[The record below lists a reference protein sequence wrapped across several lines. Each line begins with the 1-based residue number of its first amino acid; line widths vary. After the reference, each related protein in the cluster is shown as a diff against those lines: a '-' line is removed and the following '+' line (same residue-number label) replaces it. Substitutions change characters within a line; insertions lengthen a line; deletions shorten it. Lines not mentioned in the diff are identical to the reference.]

1 MNGTTARPRRRAAA
15 GLAALLMVLPVGG
28 GCRQSGPSIAAV
40 VEGAPIPAS
49 ALSASTDAYLRSQAG
64 KALLEDMSRREVR
77 KVVLTFQIKR
87 AYLDRVAAEMGV
99 TVDTPD
105 ADPVSALASGD
116 AYRQAGFRAEDLV
129 GAKRAGRLSAAIAAK
144 VFPEVSITDADLKRA
159 YEERAAL
166 FQQSWTVAGP
176 LAVLRSK
183 EAAEELR
190 RRVADGEDFVAPAR
204 AVAAVEVGQVQV
216 TPLSPL
222 PQGIID
228 AVQAIPTGGLSDAIQ
243 AGDFW
248 AVMRADQRQDRGPV
262 SYDAAR
268 PQLTLYLADQKRQQ
282 LFADWFD
289 TKLKAAQIRV
299 DSAFGRWDPD
309 TATVT

>member
-1 MNGTTARPRRRAAA
+1 MNGRTAQPGWRRAA
-15 GLAALLMVLPVGG
+15 GLATLLTVLPVGG
-28 GCRQSGPSIAAV
+28 ACRQSGPSIAAV
-40 VEGAPIPAS
+40 VEGTPVPAS

-64 KALLEDMSRREVR
+64 KARLEDMSRREVR

-105 ADPVSALASGD
+105 ADLMSTLASGG

-144 VFPEVSITDADLKRA
+144 LFPEVSITDADLERA
-159 YEERAAL
+159 YEERAAV

-190 RRVADGEDFVAPAR
+190 RRVAAGAEFAASAR

-228 AVQAIPTGGLSDAIQ
+228 AVEAIPTGRLSDPIQ
-243 AGDFW
+243 AGVLW
-248 AVMRADQRQDRGPV
+248 AVLRADQRQHRGPI

-268 PQLTLYLADQKRQQ
+268 PQLTLYLADQKRQP

-289 TKLKAAQIRV
+289 TKLKAAQVRV